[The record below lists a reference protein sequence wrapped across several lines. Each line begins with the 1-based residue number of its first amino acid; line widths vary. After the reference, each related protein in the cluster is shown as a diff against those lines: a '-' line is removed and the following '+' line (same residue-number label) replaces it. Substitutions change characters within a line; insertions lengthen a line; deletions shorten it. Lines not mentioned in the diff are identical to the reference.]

1 MSASRNAIAL
11 AMTGASGA
19 AYGLRLLECLL
30 AAGEQVYLMVSAPG
44 QVVIAMETDLKLP
57 GRPDDMQETL
67 GAYYRARGIT
77 PKPGQLRVFGKDQW
91 TAPVA
96 SGSNAP
102 RAMVVCPCTSGTL
115 SAIAHGASNNLLERA
130 ADVMIKEHR
139 KLILVPRE
147 MPLSVIHLENML
159 SLARQGVV
167 MLSANPGFYYRPQR
181 VEDLVDFVVARILD
195 HLDIAHD
202 LVPRWGEASET
213 DWEEKSNG

>member
-1 MSASRNAIAL
+1 MSRNAIAL

-30 AAGEQVYLMVSAPG
+30 QAGEQVYLMVSAPG
-44 QVVIAMETDLKLP
+44 QVVIAMETDLKLS
-57 GRPDDMQETL
+57 GRPDEMQATL
-67 GAYYRARGIT
+67 SAHYHA
-77 PKPGQLRVFGKDQW
+77 KPGQLRVFGKDQW

-167 MLSANPGFYYRPQR
+167 MLPANPGFYYRPQC

-195 HLDIAHD
+195 HLDIAHE
-202 LVPRWGEASET
+202 LIPRWGQENESH
-213 DWEEKSNG
+213 WEEKIHG